1 MRIATMKQSIP
12 LSYIVAAPVLIAGAW
27 LWATGALELDTKKGE
42 AGNTAAI
49 AGETQDLENQVLPP
63 EGIVL
68 PIRWGS
74 LGMQMMETGVV
85 DEAKLNALYQ
95 DRGGLPEDM
104 QKLLY
109 SSDNQEVRM
118 TYENSGVLL
127 NLLWGFGLGNKN
139 SILETGPMMDPRFNG
154 AGNFASTGGWTLAT
168 GGAMDHYSKYAF
180 IALTSE
186 QQALVVRGS
195 KNIYRPCCG
204 NSTYFPDCNHGMAM
218 LGFLELMASQ
228 EVGEEEMYK
237 SALALNKLWFPDTYA
252 AIRQYLAIKGVDWN
266 KASPKD
272 LLGYEFSSAD
282 GYKKILSELKSF
294 QPQNS
299 GDCGVGAGLPV
310 QKSAGCGV

>member
-1 MRIATMKQSIP
+1 MKQAIP

-180 IALTSE
+180 IALTPE
-186 QQALVVRGS
+186 QQALVERVS

-218 LGFLELMASQ
+218 LGLLELMAANGVR
-228 EVGEEEMYK
+228 EDEMYRV
-237 SALALNKLWFPDTYA
+237 ALQVNSYWFPDTYLTIA
-252 AIRQYLAIKGVDWN
+252 TYFAKQGVSWD
-266 KASPKD
+266 AVSPKEA
-272 LLGYEFSSAD
+272 LGNQYSSGS
-282 GYKKILSELKSF
+282 GYQRVRALVEPVKQQGGGS
-294 QPQNS
+294 
-299 GDCGVGAGLPV
+299 CGL
-310 QKSAGCGV
+310 

>member
-1 MRIATMKQSIP
+1 MRIATMKQAIP

-180 IALTSE
+180 IALTPE
-186 QQALVVRGS
+186 QQALVERVS

-218 LGFLELMASQ
+218 LGLLELMAANGVR
-228 EVGEEEMYK
+228 EDEMYRV
-237 SALALNKLWFPDTYA
+237 ALQVNSYWFPDTYLTIA
-252 AIRQYLAIKGVDWN
+252 TYFAKQGVSWD
-266 KASPKD
+266 AVSPKEA
-272 LLGYEFSSAD
+272 LGNQYSSGS
-282 GYKKILSELKSF
+282 GYQRVRALVEPVKQQGGGS
-294 QPQNS
+294 
-299 GDCGVGAGLPV
+299 CGL
-310 QKSAGCGV
+310 